1 MQEIQPEA
9 IKAEVASAVEH
20 VGVVAQVRRAAA
32 MADDYVLE
40 VDALGG
46 ENVELL
52 AAHGAVVGMGCDR
65 RAGLEMRTGGGA
77 QALLFVLGDF
87 SLGGRALDDSGLH
100 SRAGDSVGQLG
111 HVNVGY
117 LADRALL
124 EVGRVAEILLVEAGR
139 AD

>member
-9 IKAEVASAVEH
+9 IETQVASAVEH

-32 MADDYVLE
+32 MADDHMLE

-52 AAHGAVVGMGCDR
+52 ATHGALVGMGRDR
-65 RAGLEMRTGGGA
+65 RSGLEMGASGGA
-77 QALLFVLGDF
+77 QALLLVLGDLF
-87 SLGGRALDDSGLH
+87 LGGRALDDSGLH
-100 SRAGDSVGQLG
+100 SRAGDSFGQLG
-111 HVNVGY
+111 HINVRY

-124 EVGRVAEILLVEAGR
+124 EV
-139 AD
+139 

>member
-20 VGVVAQVRRAAA
+20 VGVVAQVGRATA
-32 MADDYVLE
+32 MADDHVLE

-52 AAHGAVVGMGCDR
+52 AAHGALVGMGRDR
-65 RAGLEMRTGGGA
+65 RSGLEMRAGGGT

-87 SLGGRALDDSGLH
+87 SFGGRALDDAGL
-100 SRAGDSVGQLG
+100 
-111 HVNVGY
+111 
-117 LADRALL
+117 
-124 EVGRVAEILLVEAGR
+124 
-139 AD
+139 